1 MKMAFA
7 RTIDRKVLESLQ
19 KSIRTKGMKYVK
31 TTFREAEE
39 GALSEEEGQ
48 LIEDI
53 GGHGNKD
60 EGVLNIRNAP
70 HYNK

>member
-1 MKMAFA
+1 
-7 RTIDRKVLESLQ
+7 
-19 KSIRTKGMKYVK
+19 MKYVK